1 MFADLLPDGTIL
13 QGQRDQYR
21 ILGLIGRGGMGA
33 VYRCERMSDGSTWA
47 LKEMRPPVEAA
58 PEEIAENRKLFDQ
71 ESQLLQTLD
80 HPNLPKVID
89 SFDQAGR
96 PTLVMEFVQ
105 GKTLED
111 KQRETNAPF
120 FQRDVVNWGIQ
131 IARVLNYLHT
141 QNPPII
147 FRDMKPPNVMLTPE
161 GIIKLIDFGVART
174 YKTNKSKDT
183 VAMGSAGYAPPEQY
197 GKGQTDARAD
207 IYALGATLL
216 HMLTNLPPVPLQT
229 PKDGSLI
236 RHNQSVTPEM
246 EQVIIKAMA
255 MDRDK
260 RFQTMASFEQALL
273 AVDRGVIVPDKLD
286 DPTMMPTPAPVFNN
300 PDPAWG
306 NPNPNPAP
314 AWGNPNPAPAWGN
327 PNPNPAPAWGAPQQP
342 NYQQPMAQPVPQP
355 VPQQAVPSWAPP
367 VQTPAWSPPPQAN
380 GPICDQCGRM
390 NKPNARFCAGCGAAI
405 KRAVPKL
412 VITSPR
418 AVWELALTH
427 FPCRIGRRDPA
438 QNHHPEIDLAEH
450 DRGVASRRHAVIE
463 QQGDHHLLI
472 DLGSINGTSINGVPM
487 TAYQPHHLRPGDR
500 IRIGDV
506 EMVFS
511 IE

>member
-13 QGQRDQYR
+13 QGQHDQYR
-21 ILGLIGRGGMGA
+21 ILGIIGRGGMGA
-33 VYRCERMSDGSTWA
+33 VYRGERLSDGSTWA
-47 LKEMRPPVEAA
+47 VKEMRPPAEAA

-71 ESQLLQTLD
+71 EAQLLQTLD
-80 HPNLPKVID
+80 HPNLPKVVD
-89 SFDQAGR
+89 SFEQAGR

-111 KQRETNAPF
+111 KQREMNAPF
-120 FQRDVVNWGIQ
+120 FQRDVLNWGVQ
-131 IARVLNYLHT
+131 IARVLNYLHS

-236 RHNQSVTPEM
+236 KHNQSVTPEM
-246 EQVIIKAMA
+246 EQVIIRSMA
-255 MDRDK
+255 MDREK

-273 AVDRGVIVPDKLD
+273 AVDRGVIVPDKRD
-286 DPTMMPTPAPVFNN
+286 DPTMMSMPAPVFNN
-300 PDPAWG
+300 P
-306 NPNPNPAP
+306 
-314 AWGNPNPAPAWGN
+314 NPNPAPAWGN
-327 PNPNPAPAWGAPQQP
+327 PNPNPAPAWGNPSPPQ
-342 NYQQPMAQPVPQP
+342 YQQPMPQPVPQP
-355 VPQQAVPSWAPP
+355 APSWAPP

>member
-13 QGQRDQYR
+13 QGQHDQYR
-21 ILGLIGRGGMGA
+21 ILGIIGRGGMGA
-33 VYRCERMSDGSTWA
+33 VYRGERLSDGSTWA
-47 LKEMRPPVEAA
+47 IKEMRPPIEAA

-71 ESQLLQTLD
+71 EAQLLQTLD
-80 HPNLPKVID
+80 HPNLPKVVD
-89 SFDQAGR
+89 SFEQAGR

-111 KQRETNAPF
+111 KQREMNAPF
-120 FQRDVVNWGIQ
+120 FQRDVLNWGVQ
-131 IARVLNYLHT
+131 IARVLNYLHS

-236 RHNQSVTPEM
+236 KHNQSVTPEM
-246 EQVIIKAMA
+246 EQVIIRSMA
-255 MDRDK
+255 MDREK

-273 AVDRGVIVPDKLD
+273 AVDRGVIVPDKRD
-286 DPTMMPTPAPVFNN
+286 DPTMMSMPAPVLNN
-300 PDPAWG
+300 PNPNPNPAPAWG
-306 NPNPNPAP
+306 NPNPNPNPAP

-327 PNPNPAPAWGAPQQP
+327 NPP
-342 NYQQPMAQPVPQP
+342 NYQQPVPQP
-355 VPQQAVPSWAPP
+355 APPSWAPP

-412 VITSPR
+412 VITSPAR
-418 AVWELALTH
+418 CGNWH
-427 FPCRIGRRDPA
+427 
-438 QNHHPEIDLAEH
+438 
-450 DRGVASRRHAVIE
+450 
-463 QQGDHHLLI
+463 
-472 DLGSINGTSINGVPM
+472 
-487 TAYQPHHLRPGDR
+487 
-500 IRIGDV
+500 
-506 EMVFS
+506 
-511 IE
+511 

>member
-1 MFADLLPDGTIL
+1 VFADLLPDGTIL
-13 QGQRDQYR
+13 QGQHDQYR
-21 ILGLIGRGGMGA
+21 ILGIIGRGGMGA
-33 VYRCERMSDGSTWA
+33 VYRGERLSDGSTWA
-47 LKEMRPPVEAA
+47 VKEMRPPAEAA

-71 ESQLLQTLD
+71 EAQLLQTLD
-80 HPNLPKVID
+80 HPNLPKVVD
-89 SFDQAGR
+89 SFEQAGR

-111 KQRETNAPF
+111 KQREMNAPF
-120 FQRDVVNWGIQ
+120 FQRDVLNWGVQ
-131 IARVLNYLHT
+131 IARVLNYLHS

-236 RHNQSVTPEM
+236 KHNQSVTPEM
-246 EQVIIKAMA
+246 EQVIIRSMA
-255 MDRDK
+255 MDREK

-273 AVDRGVIVPDKLD
+273 AVDRGVIVPDKRD
-286 DPTMMPTPAPVFNN
+286 DPTMMSMPAPVFNN
-300 PDPAWG
+300 P
-306 NPNPNPAP
+306 
-314 AWGNPNPAPAWGN
+314 NPNPAPAWGN
-327 PNPNPAPAWGAPQQP
+327 PNPNPAPAWGNPSPPQ
-342 NYQQPMAQPVPQP
+342 YQQPMPQPVPQP
-355 VPQQAVPSWAPP
+355 APSWAPP